1 LRIRVSDPDQL
12 LQLSL
17 FLALDPDVQVN
28 VVGDDELEMW
38 FIGSRNAWAQ
48 VEETEKRVRRWM
60 TSNPDVVATLIP

>member
-1 LRIRVSDPDQL
+1 MRIRVSDPDQL